1 VNVGYTRKV
10 IRQRGF
16 GYLVASQEN
25 EEVMGV
31 IFDSNSFAQFNR
43 TPEETRLTVLL
54 KREDLS
60 DNEARDIALRSLK
73 KHLQITETP
82 TVSMVAR
89 APNVFPQLR
98 VGHAKK
104 IEAIEKMVREKYP
117 NLHLVGNYF
126 YGVGVSDC
134 ISRAQS
140 VAENFLSAT
149 VS

>member
-1 VNVGYTRKV
+1 LGYTQRV
-10 IRQRGF
+10 IRKKGF

-25 EEVMGV
+25 EELMGV
-31 IFDSNSFAQFNR
+31 IFDSNSFTEFNR

-60 DNEARDIALRSLK
+60 DNEARDIAIRSLK

-82 TVSMVAR
+82 AVSMVAR
-89 APNVFPQLR
+89 APGVFPQLR

-104 IEAIEKMVREKYP
+104 VEAIESMVREKYP
-117 NLHLVGNYF
+117 NLHLVGNYL

-140 VAENFLSAT
+140 VAENFLRAT